1 MKARVSLTLV
11 LMLFAGYPFLSAQQP
26 LPITQVLLYK
36 NGMAYIVRSG
46 QLAAPL
52 SLTFHPEDMNDVLK
66 SFSAWNPETNALY
79 SVGYTAGIPASHM
92 LARFPFNIAG
102 GDVGLGAFLTQ
113 VKGADVRLSMGAG
126 SAGVLQGKLAA
137 VQQGERVVSAQT
149 KSTDY
154 RLTLLLRD
162 GSLRTVWLSEAR
174 SINLVDPQLRSQLQ
188 SYLDV
193 LAEGRQDVTRQ
204 VSVYPVPSAGPIRV
218 AYLQQFPLWKTSY
231 RVDLNGRDGQ
241 IQGWAQ
247 IDNPT
252 GESWNGV
259 QVSLLSGSPVSF
271 QMNLYQPLYVNR
283 AALAVPGAQVAAPR
297 QYEAAIS
304 EATTITASRV
314 GAGGGRGGAAA
325 SGVGTGV
332 TGGVVGGL
340 VASAPA
346 PAAPAPPPFT
356 TNTQTQFKAES
367 GIELSSAYFQQAEA
381 TQVEDFFE
389 YRFPFPVQLASR
401 QSALLPFVQKA
412 LKIERLSIFNARAD
426 RSSPRLGARV
436 ENTTGVPLEPGPVTF
451 FESGRYAGEAVF
463 DYVPRGAKHL
473 VSYGIDHDVLISSKQ
488 QGEPQTTTRLTI
500 NKGVA
505 VFYKESVLSTTYSV
519 RNKGDLKTLIVE
531 HPRTTGRTLRG
542 QQPWETTDGFYR
554 FRLELPPNELT
565 ELRIPEVT
573 EQRVEVTVGS
583 LNRDQLVMF
592 SGNETPAAVRV
603 RLGQIIDLREA
614 ADALMGESN
623 ALEEQRMTIFADQ
636 ERLRN
641 NLSSLGK
648 TKEDQALRKRYL
660 DQLAAH
666 EDQLVVLR
674 AGTTRLA
681 GQLANTLKEM
691 VTLIDTLT
699 FMPEARP

>member
-1 MKARVSLTLV
+1 
-11 LMLFAGYPFLSAQQP
+11 
-26 LPITQVLLYK
+26 
-36 NGMAYIVRSG
+36 
-46 QLAAPL
+46 
-52 SLTFHPEDMNDVLK
+52 
-66 SFSAWNPETNALY
+66 
-79 SVGYTAGIPASHM
+79 
-92 LARFPFNIAG
+92 
-102 GDVGLGAFLTQ
+102 
-113 VKGADVRLSMGAG
+113 
-126 SAGVLQGKLAA
+126 
-137 VQQGERVVSAQT
+137 
-149 KSTDY
+149 
-154 RLTLLLRD
+154 
-162 GSLRTVWLSEAR
+162 
-174 SINLVDPQLRSQLQ
+174 
-188 SYLDV
+188 V

-204 VSVYPVPSAGPIRV
+204 VSVYPVPSTGPIRV

-231 RVDLNGRDGQ
+231 RIDLSGREGQ

-283 AALAVPGAQVAAPR
+283 AALGVPGAQVAAPR

-304 EATTITASRV
+304 EMSQLNPNVAAR
-314 GAGGGRGGAAA
+314 GAVGGGRGGGAPGGTGG
-325 SGVGTGV
+325 GVGGGV
-332 TGGVVGGL
+332 ASRAESLTITGG
-340 VASAPA
+340 
-346 PAAPAPPPFT
+346 AATVDVPSRFT
-356 TNTQTQFKAES
+356 STNTQTQFKAES
-367 GIELSSAYFQQAEA
+367 GIELSSVYFQQAEA
-381 TQVEDFFE
+381 SQVEDFFE

-426 RSSPRLGARV
+426 RSNPRLGARV

-554 FRLELPPNELT
+554 FRLELPPNEQT
-565 ELRIPEVT
+565 ELKIPEVT
-573 EQRVEVTVGS
+573 KQRVEITVGS
-583 LNRDQLVMF
+583 IDRDQLVMF
-592 SGNETPAAVRV
+592 SGKETPVDVRT
-603 RLGQIIDLREA
+603 RLGQIVDL
-614 ADALMGESN
+614 
-623 ALEEQRMTIFADQ
+623 Q
-636 ERLRN
+636 E
-641 NLSSLGK
+641 NLS
-648 TKEDQALRKRYL
+648 ALQGDRICSPIS
-660 DQLAAH
+660 
-666 EDQLVVLR
+666 
-674 AGTTRLA
+674 G
-681 GQLANTLKEM
+681 
-691 VTLIDTLT
+691 
-699 FMPEARP
+699 